1 MFRIKICGI
10 TRPDQ
15 ASAIAQLGATA
26 LGFICATTSP
36 RFVTPKQIKAV
47 VEALPLTTD
56 GDYTVDRIGVFVNAD
71 LATIEQTVMIGQLS
85 GVQLHGD
92 ESPDFCAQVR
102 QALPHIELIKAFRIR
117 ASGDLSAIAAYE
129 PVINALLLD
138 AYHPHLFGGTGKT
151 LDWAALQSFQPT
163 RPWFLAGGL
172 HPDNVQEAL
181 RQLVPSG
188 IDLSS
193 GVERSPGDKDLEKV
207 AYLFEQLAAHSD
219 SRSSHP
225 V

>member
-15 ASAIAQLGATA
+15 GAAIAQLGATA
-26 LGFICATTSP
+26 LGFICATKSP
-36 RFVTPKQIKAV
+36 RFVTPEQIGTIV
-47 VEALPLTTD
+47 DALPFNLD
-56 GDYTVDRIGVFVNAD
+56 GDYTVDRIGVFVNAE
-71 LATIEQTVMIGQLS
+71 LATIEQTVTIGQLS

-117 ASGDLSAIAAYE
+117 SSGDLSAIAAYE
-129 PVINALLLD
+129 SVINALLLD

-151 LDWAALQSFQPT
+151 LDWQAVQSFQPT
-163 RPWFLAGGL
+163 CPWFLAGGL
-172 HPDNVQEAL
+172 HPDNFQATL
-181 RQLVPSG
+181 RQLSPSG

-207 AYLFEQLAAHSD
+207 AYLFEQLAI
-219 SRSSHP
+219 RSGSTI
-225 V
+225 